1 MAHIYDTARQFLA
14 SGSINL
20 ATQTIGVTL
29 VNTTLYTFNAGH
41 DMLNDIPVAARI
53 ATSSLS
59 NVAVSSGRLDADNL
73 NIATVAVNS
82 VINGVVLFVST
93 ANSSTSPLLFIQ
105 SEGTGFP
112 LTPDGGTVT
121 ITFPSSD
128 PFILKV

>member
-1 MAHIYDTARQFLA
+1 MAHIYDNARQYFA

-20 ATQTIGVTL
+20 ATATIGVTL
-29 VNTTLYTFNAGH
+29 VNTTLYTFSAAH
-41 DMLNDIPVAARI
+41 DFLNDIPTAAII
-53 ATSSLS
+53 ATSSLT
-59 NVAVSSGRLDADNL
+59 NVAVASGRLDADNL
-73 NIATVAVNS
+73 NISAVAVNS
-82 VINGVVLFVST
+82 VINGMVLFVSAT
-93 ANSSTSPLLFIQ
+93 DSSKAPLLFIQ

>member
-1 MAHIYDTARQFLA
+1 MAHIYDNARQYFA

-20 ATQTIGVTL
+20 ATSTIGVTL
-29 VNTTLYTFNAGH
+29 VNTTLYTFSAAH
-41 DMLNDIPVAARI
+41 DFLNDIPTAARI
-53 ATSSLS
+53 ATSSLT
-59 NVAVSSGRLDADNL
+59 NVAVASGRLDADNL
-73 NIATVAVNS
+73 KISAVAVNS
-82 VINGVVLFVST
+82 VINGMVLFVSAT
-93 ANSSTSPLLFIQ
+93 DSSKAPLLFIQ

>member
-1 MAHIYDTARQFLA
+1 MAHVYDNARQYFA

-20 ATQTIGVTL
+20 NTAVIGVTL
-29 VNTTLYTFNAGH
+29 VNTTLYTFSAAH
-41 DMLNDIPVAARI
+41 DFLNDIPVAARI
-53 ATSSLS
+53 ATSSLT
-59 NVAVSSGRLDADNL
+59 NVAVASGRLDADNL
-73 NIATVAVNS
+73 SIATVAVNS
-82 VINGVVLFVST
+82 VVNGMVLFVS
-93 ANSSTSPLLFIQ
+93 AADSSKAPLLFIQ